1 MRVEVLENEY
11 TGALR
16 ELRQALVS
24 RRREM
29 AKEAQGQRMGR
40 PPESDA
46 GSAWGPDF
54 LEVQKQIEAVDRAIA
69 DENDIEPAAISIA
82 EI

>member
-1 MRVEVLENEY
+1 MEIEVLENEFVI
-11 TGALR
+11 ALR

-24 RRREM
+24 RRRDI

-40 PPESDA
+40 SQESDA

-54 LEVQKQIEAVDRAIA
+54 LEVQTQIEAVDRAIA
-69 DENDIEPAAISIA
+69 DEAGEDLPVSAIVL
-82 EI
+82 